1 MVSTFPKPWMD
12 NRVAIRHIHWKIG
25 KQEERGARQMGLT
38 PMHLVENVTSP
49 AQKQQLKSQEQP

>member
-25 KQEERGARQMGLT
+25 RKRGTADGADSHGLSGKCHIT
-38 PMHLVENVTSP
+38 STKATAEVTG
-49 AQKQQLKSQEQP
+49 AALT